1 MRLRHTVTKKG
12 SCVCDAWLVWC
23 MREGRGASDR
33 TGRGMFQNA
42 SSCVYYVLV
51 HQLELSRKPKITVQ
65 LHTTPEY

>member
-1 MRLRHTVTKKG
+1 MRG
-12 SCVCDAWLVWC
+12 WC
-23 MREGRGASDR
+23 GAVRAAGPASSERAEPERRITDR

-51 HQLELSRKPKITVQ
+51 HQLGLSRKPKITVQ